1 MSIKL
6 SSPADMEADISDIE
20 KALLAFED
28 EFKKEEKGLK
38 YYHLVIVG
46 ELSKPVCD
54 EVARQYQ
61 KLGWI
66 AKCRTSSENG
76 ERAGLTGLVL
86 ELK

>member
-1 MSIKL
+1 MKL
-6 SSPADMEADISDIE
+6 TSPADMEADISQIE
-20 KALLAFED
+20 TALSLFE
-28 EFKKEEKGLK
+28 EQFKKEEKGLK

-46 ELSKPVCD
+46 ELNRPTCD
-54 EVARQYQ
+54 AVQSEYQ

-86 ELK
+86 ELN